1 MKQCFAYA
9 RVSTIKQGEGV
20 SLEAQRD
27 AIEAYAQRHNL
38 EIVKWFEEKETAAK
52 KGRPIFNRMLKE
64 LHKGKANGLIIHKID
79 RSARNFADWAKIGDL
94 ADAGI
99 DIHFATES
107 LDFRSRGGR
116 LTADIQAVIA
126 ADYIRN
132 LRDETIKGLQG
143 RLKQGLYPFR
153 APIGYLDHGRGQPKT
168 PCPIKAPLIS
178 MMFEL
183 YASGE
188 YSLRRLQP
196 EMKRRGL
203 LNHNNQQL
211 SLSGIETILSNS
223 FYTGLIKIKR
233 TGRTYRGVHDPIIS
247 PHIFQRVQDIKSG
260 RAGPKVTKHNH
271 LFRGLFR
278 CGLCGNPMSPEK
290 QKGRVYY
297 RCHERDCKTKT
308 IREDLLENHIFG
320 TLKKLEL
327 SNVNAE
333 KLARKWNEQLHNL
346 QQKDIKKSLILQI
359 DATRQAMGRAADLL
373 IAGTLDNE
381 TYLAKKQ
388 ETSLQLIDLEKQL
401 RELPN
406 PEQIREDNK
415 NFLELLKNLA
425 GLYKMLKPFEKRAMV
440 KNTFSNRLVIG
451 KKPVIEPYNWVTDA
465 ECYHSVSYGAPH
477 RDTDRTNISSGDI
490 ESIKHVMELMDVN
503 EDSS

>member
-1 MKQCFAYA
+1 
-9 RVSTIKQGEGV
+9 
-20 SLEAQRD
+20 
-27 AIEAYAQRHNL
+27 
-38 EIVKWFEEKETAAK
+38 
-52 KGRPIFNRMLKE
+52 
-64 LHKGKANGLIIHKID
+64 
-79 RSARNFADWAKIGDL
+79 
-94 ADAGI
+94 
-99 DIHFATES
+99 
-107 LDFRSRGGR
+107 
-116 LTADIQAVIA
+116 
-126 ADYIRN
+126 
-132 LRDETIKGLQG
+132 
-143 RLKQGLYPFR
+143 
-153 APIGYLDHGRGQPKT
+153 
-168 PCPIKAPLIS
+168 